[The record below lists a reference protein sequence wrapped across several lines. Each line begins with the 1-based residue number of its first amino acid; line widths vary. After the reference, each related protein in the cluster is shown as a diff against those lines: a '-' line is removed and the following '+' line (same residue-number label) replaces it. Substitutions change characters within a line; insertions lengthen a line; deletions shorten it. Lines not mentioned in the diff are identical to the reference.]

1 MCSPSPLP
9 RPSLASILVRSERR
23 VDWRRRSSLAESVSD
38 DDDAGTGK
46 HINNDE
52 DNVPTRATHNT
63 NDEQSNGTT
72 AFSIT
77 TTKGVT
83 FAPTIKQRRIPGLA
97 DMGKEEIASL
107 WRTPIDRSQCTSH
120 IADTVRVVRTMKKY
134 RDQGRY
140 RDGGNYDESMY
151 CERGIEVYID
161 EKYKQKLMHKRKLI
175 VVSVL
180 SKQEELKK
188 RNFDPTQNDSKFS
201 HENELANL
209 ATTISRDS
217 VKSAR
222 IRAKRDLFAARGVG
236 MNQHQQQPP
245 SSSSS
250 SSSSSSP
257 SATSTRFGG
266 MAAAA
271 RSLSWNRRNAL
282 SALKRDNSR
291 RYRERQQFVGQARR
305 MSSISDNGS
314 DSDSSSRKSSTSDVV
329 KCRAAKMA

>member
-1 MCSPSPLP
+1 MCSPSPVP
-9 RPSLASILVRSERR
+9 RSSLASILVRSERR

-38 DDDAGTGK
+38 DDDAAGK
-46 HINNDE
+46 HLNNDD
-52 DNVPTRATHNT
+52 DNVPTREFHNT
-63 NDEQSNGTT
+63 NDEESNGTTCRT

-77 TTKGVT
+77 TTKVT

-97 DMGKEEIASL
+97 DMDKEEIASL

-120 IADTVRVVRTMKKY
+120 IADTVRVVRTMKQS
-134 RDQGRY
+134 RNQGI
-140 RDGGNYDESMY
+140 GGNYDESMY

-175 VVSVL
+175 AVSVL
-180 SKQEELKK
+180 SKQEELRN
-188 RNFDPTQNDSKFS
+188 RNFDPTQKDAKFS
-201 HENELANL
+201 HEKELANL

-245 SSSSS
+245 PSS

-257 SATSTRFGG
+257 SSPSTTARFGG
-266 MAAAA
+266 MTVAA

-291 RYRERQQFVGQARR
+291 RYREQQQFVGHARQ
-305 MSSISDNGS
+305 MSSISDDGS
-314 DSDSSSRKSSTSDVV
+314 DSSRKSSQSGTGSTSR
-329 KCRAAKMA
+329 CRAAKMA

>member
-46 HINNDE
+46 PLNND
-52 DNVPTRATHNT
+52 DNNVSTRAFHNT
-63 NDEQSNGTT
+63 SDEQSNGTT
-72 AFSIT
+72 CRTNFPIT
-77 TTKGVT
+77 TSKGVT

-97 DMGKEEIASL
+97 DMAKEEIAAL

-120 IADTVRVVRTMKKY
+120 IADTVRVVRTMKRY
-134 RDQGRY
+134 RDQGI
-140 RDGGNYDESMY
+140 GGIFDKSMY

-180 SKQEELKK
+180 SKQEEL
-188 RNFDPTQNDSKFS
+188 RNRHFDPTRKDAKFR

-236 MNQHQQQPP
+236 MEQQQQQQPP
-245 SSSSS
+245 SSSSP
-250 SSSSSSP
+250 SSSP
-257 SATSTRFGG
+257 SSTSARFGG

-291 RYRERQQFVGQARR
+291 RYRERQQFVGQARQ
-305 MSSISDNGS
+305 MNSISDNGS
-314 DSDSSSRKSSTSDVV
+314 DSDNSSRGSSPNGAV